1 MIMLAMTPS
10 KGNKIMRKFLV
21 TLEQKLTYQIE
32 VEAENQDE
40 AKFKAIPMIVME
52 ELEKPVASK
61 IIVTK
66 VNEFKQKR
74 E

>member
-1 MIMLAMTPS
+1 MLAMTPS

-40 AKFKAIPMIVME
+40 AKFKAIPMIIME

-66 VNEFKQKR
+66 VNEFKQKI

>member
-1 MIMLAMTPS
+1 MLAMTPS

-40 AKFKAIPMIVME
+40 AKFKAIPMIIME

-61 IIVTK
+61 IVVTK
-66 VNEFKQKR
+66 VNEFKQKI

>member
-1 MIMLAMTPS
+1 M
-10 KGNKIMRKFLV
+10 KKFYV
-21 TLEQKLTYQIE
+21 TLEQKLTYVIE

-40 AKFKAIPMIVME
+40 AKFKAIPMIIME

-61 IIVTK
+61 IVVTK
-66 VNEFKQKR
+66 VKEFKQKI

>member
-40 AKFKAIPMIVME
+40 AKFKAIPMIIME

-66 VNEFKQKR
+66 VNEFKQKI

>member
-1 MIMLAMTPS
+1 
-10 KGNKIMRKFLV
+10 MRKFLV